1 MLKSAARHLPSWRP
15 LLSVLGALAMASPLG
30 AQPYPSGMIR
40 IVNGNAAGT
49 PPDIVSRVVANDL
62 SESERWYVVIENKV
76 GAIGT
81 TGAAEV
87 LKQPADGQTLL
98 SIALPST
105 AAPAL
110 PNLNFRLDA
119 DFMPVVK
126 LASAYHVLVVHPSV
140 PARSLP
146 ELVALLKS
154 QPDKFT
160 FSSGGF
166 GTPAHLAGELF
177 KLQTG
182 VRATHV
188 PYQALPRAIGDLLN
202 GTNHYQFISPL
213 PVVDLINAGKLRAL
227 AVTGP
232 ARLPALKDV
241 PTVGEAG
248 FPDLIIQDWFG
259 FLVKRGTPETVAA
272 ERSRE
277 PIAAKAPC
285 PRGHRENGCRA
296 GRRHA

>member
-1 MLKSAARHLPSWRP
+1 MVKPAARSLLPV
-15 LLSVLGALAMASPLG
+15 LLSALGALATASPLG
-30 AQPYPSGMIR
+30 AQSFPSGMIR

-62 SESERWYVVIENKV
+62 SDSEHWYVVVENKV

-81 TGAAEV
+81 IGAAEV
-87 LKQPADGQTLL
+87 LKQPADGQTML

-110 PNLNFRLDA
+110 MPNLNFRLDS
-119 DFMPVVK
+119 DFVPVVK

-140 PARSLP
+140 PARTLP

-182 VRATHV
+182 IRA
-188 PYQALPRAIGDLLN
+188 
-202 GTNHYQFISPL
+202 
-213 PVVDLINAGKLRAL
+213 K
-227 AVTGP
+227 
-232 ARLPALKDV
+232 
-241 PTVGEAG
+241 
-248 FPDLIIQDWFG
+248 
-259 FLVKRGTPETVAA
+259 
-272 ERSRE
+272 RSRAQSV
-277 PIAAKAPC
+277 ISSMA
-285 PRGHRENGCRA
+285 RTTISSFHRFQSST
-296 GRRHA
+296 